1 MQRLRLPRLKSSRSE
16 RRCRKIRRSLAH
28 RVVTSLTRLIS
39 VRIPMQEQLEEQLV
53 ILQARVKKLTASR
66 DTLIRDQG
74 AAERKLEEAQE
85 KLRELGIE
93 TQGLT
98 SKQLEV
104 EATA

>member
-1 MQRLRLPRLKSSRSE
+1 
-16 RRCRKIRRSLAH
+16 
-28 RVVTSLTRLIS
+28 
-39 VRIPMQEQLEEQLV
+39 MQEQLEEQLV
-53 ILQARVKKLTASR
+53 TLQARVKKLTASR

-104 EATA
+104 EATALEAQLAIKVKEITAKVEEGEALVAKYQEIRG